1 MERQSSSQRMR
12 APWQKGEE
20 KRHSMYIIDNC
31 CITAKAMG
39 GDGFRVQKKAFVH
52 ACPLN
57 DAIAL
62 SLQFEL
68 CLH

>member
-12 APWQKGEE
+12 AQWQKGEE

-31 CITAKAMG
+31 CITAKAMAG
-39 GDGFRVQKKAFVH
+39 VQKKAFVH

-62 SLQFEL
+62 SLQFDL